1 MILPQ
6 EGMKLVLEGIFES
19 NVEKVKRGLPALND
33 YNLSFISVLRNARN
47 LKESLSLAKDDLIY
61 MISYELT
68 GG

>member
-19 NVEKVKRGLPALND
+19 NVEKVEQGLPALND